1 MHREYYPI
9 LQIPLPPEALESN
22 EFRGSRT
29 KFWVRVPEQSNSWL
43 LKFPR
48 PDTGEH
54 WAEKIAYEIGTLVG
68 INCARVELAR
78 CEGQLVELGQTSAQ
92 GGGHWQTYQN
102 QLVTVCE
109 SFLPSGQIEDDSVNV
124 GIHLFHGY
132 EILEMFIEGYDIN
145 QQRPQREHSVKNI
158 VSSLTEL
165 MGARSL
171 DPMPFWDMELKA
183 LASYVLLD
191 GLIGNTDRHH
201 ENWMVAH
208 FIVDQADQADVR
220 FEVTPSFDHASS
232 LGRELNDE
240 QRLRVL
246 RVRDPYAAM
255 LNYLYRGRGGVY
267 VAHNRRRALPP
278 LRLAKLLC
286 RWAPE
291 FTRETCER
299 IAEVSESQIWD
310 IIDKVPPDF
319 MSDIAKEFAHK
330 VIATGRGELLRSVR

>member
-1 MHREYYPI
+1 MSPEYYPI
-9 LQIPLPPEALESN
+9 LHVPLPPEALESN

-29 KFWVRVPEQSNSWL
+29 KFWVRVPGQPNSWL

-54 WAEKIAYEIGTLVG
+54 WAEKIAYEIGNLVG

-78 CEGQLVELGQTSAQ
+78 CEGQLVEFGQTSAQ
-92 GGGHWQTYQN
+92 EGRHWQAYQN

-109 SFLPSGQIEDDSVNV
+109 SFLPSGQIEDDSVNIN
-124 GIHLFHGY
+124 IHTFHGY

-158 VSSLTEL
+158 VSSLMAL

-171 DPMPFWDMELKA
+171 NPMPLWDVELKV
-183 LASYVLLD
+183 LASYALLD

-201 ENWMVAH
+201 ENWMVAYI
-208 FIVDQADQADVR
+208 IVDQADAR

-232 LGRELNDE
+232 LGRELTDE
-240 QRLRVL
+240 RRLRVK
-246 RVRDPYAAM
+246 DSDAAM

-330 VIATGRGELLRSVR
+330 AIATGRDELLRSVR